1 MSTAAG
7 VVAFII
13 LAAMIATNC
22 VSLYISVRHLEHI
35 ESLLKNSKF
44 VAGNIKTFSQA
55 GLMGRVMRM
64 LSITM
69 ILTIPKPYARR
80 GLLDLNE
87 IEKFPACLKR
97 VLIAIG
103 TLHPILI
110 GSLIAFCIWL
120 HIHDPNRSW

>member
-13 LAAMIATNC
+13 LAAMVATNC
-22 VSLYISVRHLEHI
+22 VSLYISVRHLAHI
-35 ESLLKNSKF
+35 ESLLQNSKF

-55 GLMGRVMRM
+55 GLMGRVMRL

-97 VLIAIG
+97 ALIAVG
-103 TLHPILI
+103 AMHPILI

-120 HIHDPNRSW
+120 YILDPSRSG